1 MLWIKA
7 LHIIF
12 VICWFAGIFYLP
24 RLFVYHAM
32 SSEREC
38 QGTTISYGAKLYR
51 FITPFSY
58 LAIGFG
64 VWLASYNLGY
74 YLTQLWFWA
83 KLIFVACMLAYHIQ
97 CGRYIRRFATGEQP
111 HSHSFYRWFNEAPVI
126 ALFAIVILVVI
137 RPFSPRYHYVTV
149 TKIQLQCNVN
159 HCTGK
164 AFRYS

>member
-32 SSEREC
+32 SEDAQTRAQLLVME
-38 QGTTISYGAKLYR
+38 QKLYG
-51 FITPFSY
+51 FVTPFAF

-64 VWLASYNLGY
+64 AWLTSYNVDY
-74 YLTQLWFWA
+74 YFSQTWFWG
-83 KLIFVACMLAYHIQ
+83 KIVLVAGLLAYHIQ
-97 CGRYIRRFATGEQP
+97 CGRYIKRFVAGEQP
-111 HSHSFYRWFNEAPVI
+111 RSHIFYRWFNEAPVL

-137 RPFSPRYHYVTV
+137 KPLNS
-149 TKIQLQCNVN
+149 
-159 HCTGK
+159 
-164 AFRYS
+164 

>member
-32 SSEREC
+32 SEDAQTRAQLLVME
-38 QGTTISYGAKLYR
+38 QKLYR
-51 FITPFSY
+51 FVTPFAF

-64 VWLASYNLGY
+64 AWLTSYNVDY
-74 YLTQLWFWA
+74 YFSQTWFWS
-83 KLIFVACMLAYHIQ
+83 KIVLVAGLLAYHIQ
-97 CGRYIRRFATGEQP
+97 CGRYIKRFIAGEQP
-111 HSHSFYRWFNEAPVI
+111 RSHIFYRWFNEAPVL

-137 RPFSPRYHYVTV
+137 KPLS
-149 TKIQLQCNVN
+149 
-159 HCTGK
+159 
-164 AFRYS
+164 S

>member
-12 VICWFAGIFYLP
+12 VVCWFAGIFYLP

-32 SSEREC
+32 STEDNVRAQLLVME
-38 QGTTISYGAKLYR
+38 QKLYR

-64 VWLASYNLGY
+64 VWLASYNLDY
-74 YLTQLWFWA
+74 YLEQPWFWA
-83 KLIFVACMLAYHIQ
+83 KLAFVACLLAYHIQ
-97 CGRYIRRFATGEQP
+97 CGRYIRRFASGEQP

-137 RPFSPRYHYVTV
+137 RPFS
-149 TKIQLQCNVN
+149 L
-159 HCTGK
+159 
-164 AFRYS
+164 

>member
-32 SSEREC
+32 SSEDNVRAQLLVME
-38 QGTTISYGAKLYR
+38 QKLYR

-64 VWLASYNLGY
+64 VWLASYNLDY
-74 YLTQLWFWA
+74 YLAQPWFWA
-83 KLIFVACMLAYHIQ
+83 KLAFVACLLAYHIQ

-137 RPFSPRYHYVTV
+137 RPFS
-149 TKIQLQCNVN
+149 L
-159 HCTGK
+159 
-164 AFRYS
+164 

>member
-32 SSEREC
+32 SEDAQTRAQLLVME
-38 QGTTISYGAKLYR
+38 QKLYR
-51 FITPFSY
+51 FITPFAF

-64 VWLASYNLGY
+64 AWLTSYNVDY
-74 YLTQLWFWA
+74 YFSQTWFWS
-83 KLIFVACMLAYHIQ
+83 KIVLVAGLLAYHIQ
-97 CGRYIRRFATGEQP
+97 CGRYIKRFIAGEQP
-111 HSHSFYRWFNEAPVI
+111 RSHIFYRWFNEAPVL

-137 RPFSPRYHYVTV
+137 KPLS
-149 TKIQLQCNVN
+149 
-159 HCTGK
+159 
-164 AFRYS
+164 S